1 MIDKGPS
8 GNKTEI
14 ALIKF
19 VDKCGDDPMKLRSTF
34 IPEEGVRYPFTSK
47 RKRMTS

>member
-1 MIDKGPS
+1 MEDKGPT

-19 VDKCGDDPMKLRSTF
+19 VDKCGADPMELRKKHV
-34 IPEEGVRYPFTSK
+34 PEEGVRYPFTSK

>member
-1 MIDKGPS
+1 MVENPETGVVEDKGPS

-19 VDKCGDDPMKLRSTF
+19 VDKCGSDPM
-34 IPEEGVRYPFTSK
+34 
-47 RKRMTS
+47 

>member
-1 MIDKGPS
+1 MINKGPS

-19 VDKCGDDPMKLRSTF
+19 VAKCGSDPMKLRADHV
-34 IPEEGVRYPFTSK
+34 PEEGLRYPFTSK
-47 RKRMTS
+47 RKRMTT